1 MFEQITLDIVILVGF
16 LALLVRSSIFAVDSI
31 VKFSKIVGISEL
43 VAGFIIVSLATSTPE
58 ISVAFFSVFTD
69 NVGITLGDIFGSN
82 ITNIALIAALFLLLS
97 PIRQIEKKTVRNLS
111 PILVLSAVI
120 PFLLLLVQ
128 EGSRFIGFALLAVFA
143 FFMYR
148 TFKSNQADNDRQK
161 APGSAYRQLL
171 FFAIGIALVIVSAR
185 FIVDSASSI
194 AEFTGIRQSVL
205 GSTIVALGTSLPELA
220 VDLVAVRRRHLDLAL
235 GDIIGSSITNI
246 ALILG
251 IVLVLSEVQ
260 VSFTV
265 LSTLIVFVILTH
277 AVMFLFIRFNH
288 IRIWHSV
295 SLFAIYA
302 AFLVVI
308 YEIQILIGGL
318 RF

>member
-1 MFEQITLDIVILVGF
+1 
-16 LALLVRSSIFAVDSI
+16 
-31 VKFSKIVGISEL
+31 
-43 VAGFIIVSLATSTPE
+43 
-58 ISVAFFSVFTD
+58 VAFFSVFTD

-82 ITNIALIAALFLLLS
+82 ITNISLIAALFLLLS

-120 PFLLLLVQ
+120 PFLLLVAQ

-148 TFKSNQADNDRQK
+148 AFKSNQADNDRQK
-161 APGSAYRQLL
+161 ASGSAYRQLL
-171 FFAIGIALVIVSAR
+171 FFAIGIALVIISAR
-185 FIVDSASSI
+185 FVVDSASSI

-235 GDIIGSSITNI
+235 GDIIGSSVTNI
-246 ALILG
+246 ALVLG

-288 IRIWHSV
+288 IRIWHSI

-302 AFLVVI
+302 AFMVVI

-318 RF
+318 KF